1 MVKIIIAGSREF
13 DNYDFLKSNMDVLF
27 NLFGIDKNTSI
38 EIICGMCRGA
48 DTLGERFAKENG
60 YAIKYFPAD
69 WNKYGKAAGVIRN
82 EEMAKYAAEYKDE
95 DEDMGILV
103 AFWDGKS
110 RGTKNMIDNAEKYGL
125 AQYTVKF

>member
-13 DNYDFLKSNMDVLF
+13 DNYDFLKSNMNVLF
-27 NLFGIDKNTSI
+27 SCFGIDKNEPI

-48 DTLGERFAKENG
+48 DTLGERFAKEND

-69 WNKYGKAAGVIRN
+69 WDKYGKAAGVIRN
-82 EEMAKYAAEYKDE
+82 EEMAKYAAECE
-95 DEDMGILV
+95 DEDDEGILV
-103 AFWDGKS
+103 AIWDGKS

>member
-27 NLFGIDKNTSI
+27 NLFGIDKEKEQI

-48 DTLGERFAKENG
+48 DMLGERFAKENN

-69 WNKYGKAAGVIRN
+69 WDKYGKAAGVIRN
-82 EEMAKYAAEYKDE
+82 EEMAKYAAEYE
-95 DEDMGILV
+95 DEDDEGILV

-110 RGTKNMIDNAEKYGL
+110 RGTKNMIENAEKYGL
-125 AQYTVKF
+125 AQYTVEF

>member
-27 NLFGIDKNTSI
+27 NLFGIDKEKEQI

-48 DTLGERFAKENG
+48 DMLGERFAKENN

-69 WNKYGKAAGVIRN
+69 WDKYGKAAGVIRN
-82 EEMAKYAAEYKDE
+82 EEMAKYAAEYE
-95 DEDMGILV
+95 DEDDEGILV

-125 AQYTVKF
+125 AQYTVEF

>member
-1 MVKIIIAGSREF
+1 
-13 DNYDFLKSNMDVLF
+13 
-27 NLFGIDKNTSI
+27 
-38 EIICGMCRGA
+38 MCRGA

-60 YAIKYFPAD
+60 YPIKYFPAD

-82 EEMAKYAAEYKDE
+82 EEMAKYAAEYE
-95 DEDMGILV
+95 DEDDEGILV

-125 AQYTVKF
+125 AQYIVEF

>member
-27 NLFGIDKNTSI
+27 SCFGIDKNAPI
-38 EIICGMCRGA
+38 KIICGMCRGA
-48 DTLGERFAKENG
+48 DTLGERFAKENN

-69 WNKYGKAAGVIRN
+69 WDKYGKAAGVIRN
-82 EEMAKYAAEYKDE
+82 EEMAKYAAEYEDE

-103 AFWDGKS
+103 AIWDGKS
-110 RGTKNMIDNAEKYGL
+110 RGTKNMIENAEKYGL

>member
-1 MVKIIIAGSREF
+1 M
-13 DNYDFLKSNMDVLF
+13 LLF
-27 NLFGIDKNTSI
+27 SCFGIDKNAPI

-60 YAIKYFPAD
+60 YPIKYFPAD

-82 EEMAKYAAEYKDE
+82 EEMAKYAAEYE
-95 DEDMGILV
+95 DEDDEGILV

-125 AQYTVKF
+125 AQYIVEF